1 MANREELEAMRQE
14 AYDHDDLDEEEEE
27 EEEEE
32 RDEEEEEEEEEEETL
47 SRCSTKSSEEMR
59 S

>member
-1 MANREELEAMRQE
+1 MSNP
-14 AYDHDDLDEEEEE
+14 
-27 EEEEE
+27 
-32 RDEEEEEEEEEEETL
+32 EEEEEEEEEETL

>member
-1 MANREELEAMRQE
+1 MSNP
-14 AYDHDDLDEEEEE
+14 
-27 EEEEE
+27 
-32 RDEEEEEEEEEEETL
+32 EEEEEEEEEEETL